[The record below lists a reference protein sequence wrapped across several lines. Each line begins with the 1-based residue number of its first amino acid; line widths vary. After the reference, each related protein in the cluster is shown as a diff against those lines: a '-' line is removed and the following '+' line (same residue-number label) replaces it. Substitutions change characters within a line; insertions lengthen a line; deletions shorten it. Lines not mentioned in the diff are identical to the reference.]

1 MKKNIKQWLLAGVGA
16 TLLASSLSVSAADL
30 LESVKSSGTLK
41 VALEGN
47 YPP

>member
-30 LESVKSSGTLK
+30 SADQVLQQV
-41 VALEGN
+41 VALNESK
-47 YPP
+47 P